1 MPVAKKV
8 SPKIKHLRLNPLSVA
23 KYFYEEVGE
32 RALDP
37 AFIQPIIYLCCNEL
51 KKKEKLL
58 LFEEEFK
65 NSEQTPFLF
74 SLDRL
79 LEDESKLVKELKKV
93 KDINNTLVIKYL
105 EKFVQKYNDAFAC
118 ELQFKASR
126 SNGNRRIV
134 VR

>member
-93 KDINNTLVIKYL
+93 KDINNCLVIKYL

>member
-1 MPVAKKV
+1 MPIIK
-8 SPKIKHLRLNPLSVA
+8 KIKHLRLNPLSVA

-37 AFIQPIIYLCCNEL
+37 AFIQPIIYLCHNEL
-51 KKKEKLL
+51 KKKESLL

-65 NSEQTPFLF
+65 TSEQTPFLL
-74 SLDRL
+74 SLDKL
-79 LEDESKLVKELKKV
+79 LENENKLVKELIRA
-93 KDINNTLVIKYL
+93 KDINNCLVIKYL
-105 EKFVQKYNDAFAC
+105 EKFAQKYNDAFAC

-126 SNGNRRIV
+126 SNGSRRIA